1 MASNSSK
8 MAKMFDSKPS
18 KMLNF
23 RKHNIK
29 RKRNFGLEK
38 SVCRRCGYRG
48 RGVINQYNLHYCKR
62 CFREIAEIIGFKKYS

>member
-1 MASNSSK
+1 MGFALGGSN
-8 MAKMFDSKPS
+8 PS
-18 KMLNF
+18 LDAYF
-23 RKHNIK
+23 K